1 MMAKLNK
8 NKWLKRFHLSKAVL
22 AGVCVMHCEAVE
34 AKYILIRDAMNYFNN
49 VSWRILANNKIVD
62 AEKDNWIKQGQYS
75 DSIIKVIGE
84 AIGNCVTEQAEFS
97 KKEQKDVITFAAS
110 PKDTTYSPE
119 NWNAVVLYNYLN
131 ELKFHFID
139 DKDKR
144 TENQIFGD
152 VAKKINAHY
161 AKEYKISGLDVSIRK
176 AISDIKEYSNKLEL
190 YNEMKEFVAKR
201 NTKYTYEELMDKKQ
215 MEINVSPILRLSSTT
230 YDDSEE
236 TMRSVIAAG
245 VENYKKAIQEGQQ
258 TLLSTEKNI
267 LGQEPSKIIDDA
279 LETVEQAINAGVQE
293 FINSLE
299 TQIAMI
305 NTSAAE
311 WIRSRV
317 QEEINKYIERIEK
330 TLKDNSNYLQ
340 EIVRRAI
347 SSSDE
352 VRAQQ
357 IEALNKYLTTEFEA
371 ILSTVCTEIT
381 SELCTYTSAVMT
393 SDSNGEVIPIHIEND
408 GMKYK
413 INYYSF
419 RIAPTNT
426 NNRICLSEPTEYEG
440 HTETTYEFGWE
451 NTIYYPPR
459 QLDGK
464 DREAILDKGQKIFA

>member
-1 MMAKLNK
+1 MAKLNK

-62 AEKDNWIKQGQYS
+62 AEKDNWIKQGQYR

-176 AISDIKEYSNKLEL
+176 AISDIKEYSKELEL
-190 YNEMKEFVAKR
+190 YNEMKEFVTKR
-201 NTKYTYEELMDKKQ
+201 NTKYTYEELMDEDQ
-215 MEINVSPILRLSSTT
+215 AVTNVSPILRLSSTT

-236 TMRSVIAAG
+236 TMKSVIAAG
-245 VENYKKAIQEGQQ
+245 VEYYKKAIQEGQQ

-279 LETVEQAINAGVQE
+279 LETVEQAINAGAQE
-293 FINSLE
+293 FIKSLE
-299 TQIAMI
+299 TQIEMI
-305 NTSAAE
+305 TKSTGE

-317 QEEINKYIERIEK
+317 QEEIQKYIESIKK
-330 TLKDNSNYLQ
+330 TLKEKSVYLQ
-340 EIVRRAI
+340 GIVQDAI
-347 SSSDE
+347 SSSEDK
-352 VRAQQ
+352 RALQ
-357 IEALNKYLTTEFEA
+357 IAAINNYLYTDFEL
-371 ILSTVCTEIT
+371 ILVTVCTEIM

-393 SDSNGEVIPIHIEND
+393 RDSNGKWHPLHIED
-408 GMKYK
+408 DDMKYK

-419 RIAPTNT
+419 RIGPKNI
-426 NNRICLSEPTEYEG
+426 NNRICLEDPTEYEG
-440 HTETTYEFGWE
+440 HTETTYECGWE
-451 NTIYYPPR
+451 TTTEYPPR
-459 QLDGK
+459 KLDGK
-464 DREAILDKGQKIFA
+464 DREAILAKGQKIFE